1 MNKITATQAGHNFS
15 LAKKYIQ
22 CLKQYLALMAP
33 PYNHLYS
40 VWANLD

>member
-1 MNKITATQAGHNFS
+1 MTAPQAGHNFS

-22 CLKQYLALMAP
+22 CKQYLALMAP